1 MAIYIYRSGGGSPN
15 PGPQN
20 PLVRFLISAAV
31 LACVIGIGVL
41 LLPVFGVIALVILG
55 LIAFLIIGGMIY
67 RWIYGDPIANA
78 LKKAQE
84 QTQGMRV
91 NPEFKASESTGNQK
105 SQAFKSQR
113 TADIED
119 AVIVE
124 DKPRQG

>member
-1 MAIYIYRSGGGSPN
+1 MAIYIYRSGGNPN

-31 LACVIGIGVL
+31 LACVIGVGIL

-55 LIAFLIIGGMIY
+55 IVAFLIVGGLVY

-84 QTQGMRV
+84 QAQGVRV
-91 NPEFKASESTGNQK
+91 NPEFKPSAEATPQK
-105 SQAFKSQR
+105 TQTWKRSQK
-113 TADIED
+113 ADIED
-119 AVIVE
+119 AVVVE
-124 DKPRQG
+124 EKPRQP